1 MSHAVTASN
10 DAANEETV
18 EFMST
23 VKPIIS
29 TTGLGYNTT
38 ATTAANI

>member
-10 DAANEETV
+10 EAANEETV

-23 VKPIIS
+23 VKPLITQS
-29 TTGLGYNTT
+29 ATYTST
-38 ATTAANI
+38 ATTTANI